1 MKKLLT
7 IFTLCLAATLGGCT
21 QAPKPQP
28 RPLALVQVETVE
40 KNSVGAP
47 VSTYSASIDAYSR
60 VQLTFRGQGY
70 ITSIHLVKEPD
81 GSTRLVDQGDEVTA
95 GTVLACLRPAD
106 FQNLVNSAQSQMDRT
121 VAGVQQSKSQVL
133 QAQAAEVSARA
144 AVKQAEAAEGE
155 ARAQV
160 AAAQADYDNNRANYD
175 RAVNLLASESMAQS
189 DYDSAK
195 AACDSS
201 KARLDQTKQQIYAAQ
216 AQLRSVRA
224 KVGEA
229 VSSVGM
235 SVAALNSQKAAVLGS
250 QSQLDQAKL
259 NYSDAFLK
267 APFSGVILDRNV
279 ELGTQVTPG
288 TVAFEIVA
296 LDTVKV
302 TFGVPDMVVNHLR
315 IGQKVDVICDALP
328 GKLFHGRILTL
339 AAGADP
345 KERTFQ
351 VVVKLANTNH
361 LLRVGM
367 IASLDLTTTNRKAMV
382 ELSIPLSSIVEDPN
396 NPGQYCVYIVEGQG
410 NNLMARLRRI
420 KTGEAIGDRITIK
433 EGISH
438 GDRVVTSGLQ
448 LIKDGDPI
456 KIGD

>member
-1 MKKLLT
+1 MKKL
-7 IFTLCLAATLGGCT
+7 IAFFAICLAAASGGCT

-28 RPLALVQVETVE
+28 RPLALVQVETAE
-40 KNSVGAP
+40 KSSVGAP
-47 VSTYSASIDAYSR
+47 TSTYSASIDAYSR

-106 FQNLVNSAQSQMDRT
+106 FQNQVNSAQSQMDRT
-121 VAGVQQSKSQVL
+121 VAGVQQSRSQVL

-155 ARAQV
+155 ARAQM
-160 AAAQADYDNNRANYD
+160 AAAQADYDKNRVNFD
-175 RAVNLLASESMAQS
+175 RAANLLASESMSQA
-189 DYDSAK
+189 DYDSAV

-201 KARLDQTKQQIYAAQ
+201 KARLDQANQQIASALAQ
-216 AQLRSVRA
+216 VRSVRA

-229 VSSVGM
+229 ASAVGM
-235 SVAALNSQKAAVLGS
+235 AVAALNSQKAAVLGA

-267 APFSGVILDRNV
+267 APFSGVILNRNV

-296 LDTVKV
+296 LDAVKV
-302 TFGVPDMVVNHLR
+302 TFGVPDMVVSHLR
-315 IGQKVDVICDALP
+315 IGQKVDIICDP
-328 GKLFHGRILTL
+328 FPSKLFHGRILTL

-351 VVVKLANTNH
+351 VVVKLANPDH

-367 IASLDLTTTNRKAMV
+367 IASLNLTTTNRKAV
-382 ELSIPLSSIVEDPN
+382 AELSIPLSSIVEDPK

-410 NNLMARLRRI
+410 SSLLARLRRI
-420 KTGEAIGDRITIK
+420 KAGEAVGDRITVK
-433 EGISH
+433 EGLSN

-456 KIGD
+456 KIGE